1 MMAGGASLA
10 PRRWSLA
17 ADATTARSSGANLST
32 ARMTAA
38 QNTRNCALSCGVS
51 PGSSRLPC
59 VVLPSEKLT
68 CLPEPLTPAKGFSW
82 SRQAMPY
89 FSATRRSVTMM
100 SCWWS
105 VARLAVSNTGAT
117 SYWPGRHLVVARLDG
132 DAELVELALALE
144 HEREHALGDG
154 AEVVVLELL
163 PLRRRRA
170 EERAAGRQQVG
181 PREVEVAVDQEVLLL
196 GAGDRRRRW
205 RACRVRRASARAAPA
220 C

>member
-38 QNTRNCALSCGVS
+38 QKTRNCALSCGVS

-68 CLPEPLTPAKGFSW
+68 CLPDPLMPAKGFSW
-82 SRQAMPY
+82 NRQVMPY
-89 FSATRRSVTMM
+89 FSATRRSVTMR

-105 VARLAVSNTGAT
+105 AARLADSNTGAT
-117 SYWPGRHLVVARLDG
+117 SYCPGATSL
-132 DAELVELALALE
+132 
-144 HEREHALGDG
+144 
-154 AEVVVLELL
+154 
-163 PLRRRRA
+163 
-170 EERAAGRQQVG
+170 
-181 PREVEVAVDQEVLLL
+181 
-196 GAGDRRRRW
+196 W
-205 RACRVRRASARAAPA
+205 RVFTGTPSL
-220 C
+220 